1 MSQEEKLPKIL
12 IVEDD
17 ERLARLTQEYLI
29 RNGLEVGVET
39 DGNRAIRRIIS
50 EQPDLVVLDVMLP
63 GADGLTVCREVRPHY
78 HQPILMLTAR
88 TEDMDQV
95 LGLEMGADD
104 YVTKP
109 FSMSVLISK
118 ISAMLKRTEKT
129 ISNVVQTGELT
140 FYINEKRVT
149 KGNDI
154 ISITPTD
161 WKLLMAFIEHP
172 RHILSRNQ
180 LLESL
185 WDVNSD
191 YVDENAV
198 AVNIRRLRE
207 KIEPDPSNP
216 VYIKNVRGLGYVWE
230 MRCERQ

>member
-1 MSQEEKLPKIL
+1 MKVTVFMIIVGIIFLCIFVGLLTL
-12 IVEDD
+12 IVRALLKYIHSKDVRQEKSVVRKSLG
-17 ERLARLTQEYLI
+17 EALKVHRTQCKMTQEFVAETI
-29 RNGLEVGVET
+29 GVSRQAVSKWE
-39 DGNRAIRRIIS
+39 N
-50 EQPDLVVLDVMLP
+50 
-63 GADGLTVCREVRPHY
+63 
-78 HQPILMLTAR
+78 
-88 TEDMDQV
+88 
-95 LGLEMGADD
+95 GADD